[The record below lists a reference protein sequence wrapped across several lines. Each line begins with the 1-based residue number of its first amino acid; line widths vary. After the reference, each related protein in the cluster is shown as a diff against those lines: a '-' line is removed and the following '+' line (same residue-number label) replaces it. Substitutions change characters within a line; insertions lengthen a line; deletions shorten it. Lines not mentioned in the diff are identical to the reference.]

1 MKKLLLQEK
10 EARKLARRSGIT
22 MPGFERAIITKH
34 LLPDGKTEEDVMKRL
49 PSLMEK
55 YYDFVIQFV
64 VTGRFCPIAPDKV
77 SSTRYF
83 LIDYAQ
89 IEHAVRTSAPLCGNW
104 FDSWQDLV
112 SDDSEYSFFKEIR
125 GAKCG
130 DIQND
135 QFVLLFTDVLD
146 WRCYCIVLAASVYY
160 KKE

>member
-1 MKKLLLQEK
+1 MPRFQFATVTKK
-10 EARKLARRSGIT
+10 
-22 MPGFERAIITKH
+22 F
-34 LLPDGKTEEDVMKRL
+34 LPHGKMVEDVLERL
-49 PSLMEK
+49 PSLMVDK
-55 YYDFVIQFV
+55 YYKFINRFV
-64 VTGRFCPIAPDKV
+64 VTGKFCPIAPDKV